1 MYHCG
6 VYRYNLG
13 CSCSAAFP
21 VGGASS
27 RCDAFLIGEGACVRL
42 AKMEANGKHST
53 ICVTFAVNVSRAW
66 DAIRRPVSLLQAAS
80 GVMARMWTLTKV
92 IVSKFTARLSQHTAS
107 RSFGEFTALG
117 ASLFQLWLM
126 STSMVCHASSLSP
139 NMVV

>member
-80 GVMARMWTLTKV
+80 GVVARMWTL
-92 IVSKFTARLSQHTAS
+92 L
-107 RSFGEFTALG
+107 
-117 ASLFQLWLM
+117 
-126 STSMVCHASSLSP
+126 
-139 NMVV
+139 